1 MSKLNLDVIDE
12 ENARTGQRK
21 TGQCDAQS
29 MGMEQE
35 KLEKKHNNEYLFL
48 FSKENICVY
57 QKKAVNLHDFLEWNP

>member
-1 MSKLNLDVIDE
+1 M
-12 ENARTGQRK
+12 
-21 TGQCDAQS
+21 CDAQS